1 MLARVLLRWFRWW
14 WWWWWWWWSAAAAA
28 AAAAFVAYNCAAA
41 ALGEISFE
49 ELWDSLETGI

>member
-1 MLARVLLRWFRWW
+1 MLARVLLRWLRW

-49 ELWDSLETGI
+49 ELWDSLQTGI